1 MGFVVVSLNI
11 FQIFQPKKDIVQTSD
26 TSTASSPLMDTQR
39 TLGVLL
45 GLQAAYQAR
54 GTHRSPEEE
63 EYHEWLKSE
72 FFAGGLQVLQ
82 PKNQFEEEKGE
93 SRGSASGGTTPGKYK
108 YEETDSFHMH
118 TCNSIYCVLPV

>member
-1 MGFVVVSLNI
+1 MSFDFEFL
-11 FQIFQPKKDIVQTSD
+11 FLTKPKKDIVQTSD
-26 TSTASSPLMDTQR
+26 VSTASSPVMDTQR

-54 GTHRSPEEE
+54 GTSRSPEEE
-63 EYHEWLKSE
+63 EYHDWLKSE

-93 SRGSASGGTTPGKYK
+93 SRGSASGGTTPGKLKFVLHIHVYK
-108 YEETDSFHMH
+108 KHSTVSH
-118 TCNSIYCVLPV
+118 THTPRKNE

>member
-1 MGFVVVSLNI
+1 MEDFYVQWPLT
-11 FQIFQPKKDIVQTSD
+11 FQPQKDIVQTSD

-54 GTHRSPEEE
+54 GTRRSAEEE

-93 SRGSASGGTTPGKYK
+93 SRGSASGGTTPG
-108 YEETDSFHMH
+108 
-118 TCNSIYCVLPV
+118 N

>member
-1 MGFVVVSLNI
+1 M
-11 FQIFQPKKDIVQTSD
+11 
-26 TSTASSPLMDTQR
+26 ATQR

-54 GTHRSPEEE
+54 GTRRSPEEE

-93 SRGSASGGTTPGKYK
+93 SRGSASGGTTPGNMKKLILSICIHLTEFTLYCQCSLHPKWIELKIILKFLYK
-108 YEETDSFHMH
+108 CGFFFQKWM
-118 TCNSIYCVLPV
+118 